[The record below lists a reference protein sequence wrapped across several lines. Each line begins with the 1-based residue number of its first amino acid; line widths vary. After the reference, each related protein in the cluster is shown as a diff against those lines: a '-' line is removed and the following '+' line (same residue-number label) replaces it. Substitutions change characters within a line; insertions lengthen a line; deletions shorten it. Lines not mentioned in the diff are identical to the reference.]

1 MSSINVSKSSCKH
14 SCDKCLS
21 PGTNNLSL
29 DENDLPIRT
38 NDININGNSYVNTPS
53 PSSIASTSTNDPPFK
68 YRSKRKDDFHLH
80 MPLKRRSRH
89 EKGFHYAHSL
99 NRQYVITMTN
109 ILFQMQKEIF
119 KLKKRTNHV
128 EQMLVNQTQSGL
140 PIIRIPRLT
149 RGQINLKKQHD
160 KKSKYFFVF

>member
-1 MSSINVSKSSCKH
+1 MSLINVSKSSCKH

-21 PGTNNLSL
+21 PGTNNISL
-29 DENDLPIRT
+29 DENESPIRT
-38 NDININGNSYVNTPS
+38 NDINGNSYVNTPS
-53 PSSIASTSTNDPPFK
+53 PSSIASTSTNDPTFK
-68 YRSKRKDDFHLH
+68 YRSKRKDDFHLP
-80 MPLKRRSRH
+80 MSLKRRPRH
-89 EKGFHYAHSL
+89 EKGFQYVHSI

-128 EQMLVNQTQSGL
+128 EQMLAKQTQSGL

-149 RGQINLKKQHD
+149 RGQKNLKQNMMKKQLV
-160 KKSKYFFVF
+160 SFFFR